1 MRHVYKLALMLI
13 GALTLASCANNTK
26 LQGTIGGAA
35 GQTIQL
41 QVIGDAIAVVD
52 SVKIAGDGT
61 FALEAPESTEPTFY
75 RAVLPSGKA
84 IVFVADSAETVT
96 VKADAEAAD
105 WFSSVAFDNSEES
118 ALTMEVVAKAA
129 TLQGKLQ
136 SYTATES
143 DPAKLAEMRSAI
155 DDYKAS
161 IKDFIFAHP
170 RSLASYYALYQNVMG
185 LPVFNINDIH
195 DHVLFSTVATSL
207 NIVSPDEPRVKLLCE
222 DVIQARAIQRKQQQL
237 QEMINNADVANTPDI
252 EMPDKDGKMHKLSSL
267 RGKVVIL
274 QFWSA
279 TEQASRDNNRQLASL
294 YAKYKSRG
302 LEIYSVSL
310 DTSKLV
316 WEEAMTFDKVTWTS
330 VCDLQGVSS
339 QAAMLYNI
347 RPMQDAN
354 GNVIIQVPQLFI
366 LDKEGN
372 LIGKNLFGKRLD
384 DRMAEIFR

>member
-1 MRHVYKLALMLI
+1 MLALMVI
-13 GALTLASCANNTK
+13 GAIAFSSCSNNTK
-26 LQGTIGGAA
+26 LQGSISGAA
-35 GQTIQL
+35 GQSIQL
-41 QVIGDAIAVVD
+41 QVIGDAIEIVD
-52 SVKIAGDGT
+52 SVKVSKDGS
-61 FALEAPESTEPTFY
+61 FALDAPAVTEPTFY

-84 IVFVADSAETVT
+84 IVFVADSAEVVT

-105 WFSSVAFDNSEES
+105 WFSSVTFDNSEES

-129 TLQGKLQ
+129 TLQSKLQ
-136 SYTATES
+136 SYNAAQS
-143 DPAKLAEMRSAI
+143 DPAKLEELRSAI
-155 DDYKAS
+155 ETYKAS
-161 IKDFIFAHP
+161 IKDFVFAHP

-185 LPVFNINDIH
+185 LPVFDINDIH

-207 NIVSPDEPRVKLLCE
+207 NIVYPDEPRVKLLCE
-222 DVIQARAIQRKQQQL
+222 NVIQARAIQRKQQQL
-237 QEMINNADVANTPDI
+237 QEMINNADVTNTPDI
-252 EMPDKDGKMHKLSSL
+252 ELPDKDGKMQKLSSL

-274 QFWSA
+274 QFWAA

-316 WEEAMTFDKVTWTS
+316 WEEAMAFDKVTWTS
-330 VCDLQGVSS
+330 VCDLRGVSS

-347 RPMQDAN
+347 RPIQDVN
-354 GNVIIQVPQLFI
+354 GNVVIQVPQIFI

-384 DRMAEIFR
+384 DRMAEIFH